1 MDNNSKLKPYDGAP
15 DIMTGNNPSN
25 HNESI
30 FGIPNMF
37 NSANFAQASILSND
51 AESTITSPNTTYTSI
66 FSDVP
71 SSTNNS
77 PVSAQTSIFSG
88 GQNSHVTSPVTAQ
101 TSIFGNVSNSKLTS
115 LTSAQVSDCSNAPK
129 CTITT
134 ANTVQPTIQT
144 PGIDPFAHD
153 SEPEP
158 EPEPD
163 SNPDID
169 PDLEPDD
176 NSDLEIISDVGSR
189 SVSSS
194 PEAPDFDAP
203 AAPAPET
210 LSLSPDYCSP
220 PVSKC
225 NMPRTF
231 AGFGVMF
238 NSTKRSAA
246 IKGQAQR
253 IGAVGA
259 DKDDSG
265 TYDPSLEGKRHV
277 RNTRAKKNK
286 ENGGGEGISKTN
298 VGTRSGMKTK
308 EQGAFELVVTIK
320 LTSEKGLKYLRE
332 ITPGPEGD
340 KRNFPPIH
348 EEDEDDSE
356 DEDEDEDDEIDY
368 LIHSTRRKKIK
379 TSHNRRS
386 DGLTLEELDDGHPQR
401 RGCKTCFEAGDDECS
416 LIEYSHEWPCES
428 CEDVGVDCELIIP
441 PELKLSCIRCKE
453 KLRKRC
459 SYADDGGKG
468 VESCKACEEANVKC
482 VAGPRAGSGPSM
494 RKTDVPAVASTKRK
508 EGMNTKAKGI
518 KKGPEKATVTSLAK
532 PQAMPRKYVS
542 CNRCRV
548 EFKGRC
554 SLKREDEG
562 PCNRCIKANVA
573 CTFTML
579 PTIATTPSKEKG
591 KGTGTG
597 KDMAPVSRTPQD
609 LTQTIILESTKL
621 NDRVWRTTHPHARR
635 TKAQQK
641 ALERAQFS
649 CSSDFQ
655 FPNTNPINHPNNQM
669 TQSNTPSYIHN
680 YPIQQTIPPNF
691 TLRHKGIRT
700 ITITTS
706 FSHPLIFNY
715 KRDPMSLYPPCDF
728 DTNPFFGLFG
738 YGLRLVTVVPWPS
751 ITGAGYEELENGWG
765 DSGVGHENTRM
776 CVKCTYARV
785 KILGCAEHQ
794 LRPIEGLD
802 ERMRDE
808 EIVRDSVDACEEGLK
823 EGRWGRGTGGEPEVG
838 SRAELVW
845 RAKWCAVCPRPGDW
859 VCKFGSGQEWGW
871 GGQGRS
877 QSTSTQGSQ
886 SRGNKGCGL
895 IFCDTCYELHGK
907 VQKGGRKGGRVVLGR
922 VIQLACEANRREDYP
937 DGVRAD
943 AGFLR
948 EDGELF
954 VRTQRGGCA
963 GNTGKI
969 GEVGGNG
976 GNLREGI
983 EGRGMGMPKGFDDVD
998 SSEMSWANSNHLG
1011 ERDGKG
1017 NGINRAT
1024 TPFTFPTPS
1033 RKNITTTKNGKG
1045 KEINPPRPRQILHS
1059 VTVSRGEVV
1068 RSEVARKGNS
1078 VTSTKSGEMSD
1089 KHGDIQGDVVT
1100 GGMMKGGMGMVGKQ
1114 MVRGN
1119 ETFTQA
1125 FTNGFTGDGVSSGR
1139 WKGKGVDRRVYDEM
1153 GENEV
1158 MRSIEREVIELSD

>member
-1 MDNNSKLKPYDGAP
+1 MDNNSKLKSDDGNP
-15 DIMTGNNPSN
+15 DIMTNNNPSN

-51 AESTITSPNTTYTSI
+51 AESTIASPNTAYASI

-88 GQNSHVTSPVTAQ
+88 GQNSNVTSPVTAQ
-101 TSIFGNVSNSKLTS
+101 TSIFGNVSNSNLIS
-115 LTSAQVSDCSNAPK
+115 PTSAQINNFSNPPT

-134 ANTVQPTIQT
+134 TNTIQPIT
-144 PGIDPFAHD
+144 QIPEVDLFAHD
-153 SEPEP
+153 SEPGP

-163 SNPDID
+163 SDPDID
-169 PDLEPDD
+169 PDIEPDY
-176 NSDLEIISDVGSR
+176 NHDLEITSDVGSR
-189 SVSSS
+189 SISSS

-210 LSLSPDYCSP
+210 LSLSSDHCSP
-220 PVSKC
+220 PIFKC

-265 TYDPSLEGKRHV
+265 TYDPSLEGKRNS

-286 ENGGGEGISKTN
+286 ENGGGEETSKIG
-298 VGTRSGMKTK
+298 VGTRNGRKTK
-308 EQGAFELVVTIK
+308 EQGSFELVITIK
-320 LTSEKGLKYLRE
+320 LTSEEGLKYLKE

-340 KRNFPPIH
+340 ERNFPPIY
-348 EEDEDDSE
+348 EADDDASGS
-356 DEDEDEDDEIDY
+356 EDEDDEIDY
-368 LIHSTRRKKIK
+368 SIHSTRRKKIK

-401 RGCKTCFEAGDDECS
+401 RGCKACFETGDDECS

-428 CEDVGVDCELIIP
+428 CEDAGVDCELIIP

-468 VESCKACEEANVKC
+468 VESCKACEGVNVKC
-482 VAGPRAGSGPSM
+482 IAGLRAGSGPSV
-494 RKTDVPAVASTKRK
+494 KITDVPASAGTKRRGSMSTKA
-508 EGMNTKAKGI
+508 EGI
-518 KKGPEKATVTSLAK
+518 KKGPNTATVTSVVK

-562 PCNRCIKANVA
+562 PCNRCVKANVA
-573 CTFTML
+573 CTFIML
-579 PTIATTPSKEKG
+579 PTIATTLSKEKG
-591 KGTGTG
+591 KGTG

-635 TKAQQK
+635 IKAQQK
-641 ALERAQFS
+641 AFERAQSS
-649 CSSDFQ
+649 CSPDVQ
-655 FPNTNPINHPNNQM
+655 FLNTNPINHPNNQM
-669 TQSNTPSYIHN
+669 TQTNTPSYIHN
-680 YPIQQTIPPNF
+680 YPTQQTIPPNF
-691 TLRHKGIRT
+691 SLRHKGIRT

-765 DSGVGHENTRM
+765 DSDVGHEATRM
-776 CVKCTYARV
+776 CIKCTYARV
-785 KILGCAEHQ
+785 KILGCAEHE

-838 SRAELVW
+838 SRADLVW

-859 VCKFGSGQEWGW
+859 VCKFGGAREWGRGEKGW
-871 GGQGRS
+871 S
-877 QSTSTQGSQ
+877 QSGSSQQCQ
-886 SRGNKGCGL
+886 SLVNKGCGL
-895 IFCDTCYELHGK
+895 ILCDTCYELHGK
-907 VQKGGRKGGRVVLGR
+907 VQKGGKKGGRVVLGR
-922 VIQLACEANRREDYP
+922 VIHLAGEANRREDYP

-954 VRTQRGGCA
+954 VRMQKGGCA
-963 GNTGKI
+963 GYTGKI
-969 GEVGGNG
+969 GEVGGSG
-976 GNLREGI
+976 GSLREGI
-983 EGRGMGMPKGFDDVD
+983 EGRGMGMRGGFDDVD
-998 SSEMSWANSNHLG
+998 SNEMSWASSNHLG
-1011 ERDGKG
+1011 EGR
-1017 NGINRAT
+1017 GINRAA
-1024 TPFTFPTPS
+1024 TPFTFPTSS
-1033 RKNITTTKNGKG
+1033 RKNTTTIKKMKG
-1045 KEINPPRPRQILHS
+1045 KDINPSRPRQILHS

-1068 RSEVARKGNS
+1068 RSEVAGKGNS
-1078 VTSTKSGEMSD
+1078 VTNTKSGTMIN
-1089 KHGDIQGDVVT
+1089 KHGDI
-1100 GGMMKGGMGMVGKQ
+1100 KGEVAMDGALGMVGKQ
-1114 MVRGN
+1114 TVRRN
-1119 ETFTQA
+1119 ETYTQA
-1125 FTNGFTGDGVSSGR
+1125 FTNDFEFTGDGVSSGR
-1139 WKGKGVDRRVYDEM
+1139 WKGKGVDRKIHDEFEFEFEL
-1153 GENEV
+1153 GEDEDEV